1 MKRAKK
7 KSASKPRKKPAAR
20 RRKAK
25 LARRGLMLVLSSPS
39 GAGKTTLSRLLIK
52 DDPRIRLSISV
63 TTRPRRASEVDGV
76 HYRFLDRRRFEAM
89 RAAGEM
95 LESAEVHGNHYGT
108 PRAPVENALKA
119 GRDVLFDIDWQGT
132 LQLYQKARADVVS
145 VFILPP
151 SIAEL
156 RARLAR
162 RAEDDDAVIR
172 KRLKNA
178 VEEINHWNEYDYVL
192 INRDLDRT
200 FVDLR
205 KILTA
210 SRLKRDPRRAAKDQ
224 ALIAEADK
232 LRRERQ
238 SLLGDFVRKLQA
250 EL

>member
-1 MKRAKK
+1 
-7 KSASKPRKKPAAR
+7 
-20 RRKAK
+20 
-25 LARRGLMLVLSSPS
+25 
-39 GAGKTTLSRLLIK
+39 
-52 DDPRIRLSISV
+52 V
-63 TTRPRRASEVDGV
+63 TTRPRRPSEVDGV
-76 HYRFLDRRRFEAM
+76 HYQFLDRRRFEAM
-89 RAAGEM
+89 RAAGEL